1 MFQTHVRKT
10 QEYISNMGNW
20 RTSVLKVIPFNE
32 KNSTESNNDENT
44 LFEIQVQLYEDNLDP
59 DKFHENNSKEGWFIH
74 RSLKQFQSLYDS
86 LNEISPPE
94 ITNNFKKF
102 PKLKRQF
109 SSKNISQEKLKNT
122 LETVDSYLK
131 VNFV

>member
-20 RTSVLKVIPFNE
+20 RTHVLKIIPFDE
-32 KNSTESNNDENT
+32 KSSTDSNNDETT

-59 DKFHENNSKEGWFIH
+59 DKFNENNSKEGWFIH

-94 ITNNFKKF
+94 ICNQFKKF

-109 SSKNISQEKLKNT
+109 SSKIFSHEKLKNT

-131 VNFV
+131 VKF